1 MRYSKWQILVSFCC
15 FCCVTLLLSSCVRNQ
30 FDLQRYEEIVQELSP
45 VDDVDENHDWQLSTT
60 KMLTVDLSGL
70 EDIERDILKNINNS
84 KKISCNCIL
93 T

>member
-1 MRYSKWQILVSFCC
+1 MRHLGFKLPERMEAEACDE
-15 FCCVTLLLSSCVRNQ
+15 
-30 FDLQRYEEIVQELSP
+30 DLQAEFDEQEREAWKFTSEVYKAFY
-45 VDDVDENHDWQLSTT
+45 VDA
-60 KMLTVDLSGL
+60 L